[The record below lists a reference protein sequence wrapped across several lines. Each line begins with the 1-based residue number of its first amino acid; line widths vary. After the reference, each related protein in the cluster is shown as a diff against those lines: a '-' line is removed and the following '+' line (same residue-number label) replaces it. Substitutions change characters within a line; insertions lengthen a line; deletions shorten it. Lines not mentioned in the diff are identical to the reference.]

1 MSTSFYLVKVPF
13 IFKNYQALLLRVLL
27 ATIWFY
33 FKVLSFLGIGSDG
46 HLEKIVANCRPT
58 SSYYWIVGSQTFPL
72 ILEIYGCLSIESP
85 LYLLT
90 LSRLGVF
97 GRKEFGSG
105 GGTGGGGGGGGGAER
120 AQAQRIDFQS
130 LIGGSLQKAR
140 L

>member
-1 MSTSFYLVKVPF
+1 M
-13 IFKNYQALLLRVLL
+13 
-27 ATIWFY
+27 
-33 FKVLSFLGIGSDG
+33 
-46 HLEKIVANCRPT
+46 
-58 SSYYWIVGSQTFPL
+58 VGSQTF
-72 ILEIYGCLSIESP
+72 SINSRNLRVFVNWKS

-105 GGTGGGGGGGGGAER
+105 GGRGGGAER
-120 AQAQRIDFQS
+120 AQTQRIDFQS